1 MRNESSQI
9 TSASLRVFREKEF
22 WIALG
27 LAVFY
32 CRRALFFE
40 ESFFFRDVYL
50 YFLPQARLFAAYIS
64 CQSIANLGR
73 SARCVPRIRPEQY
86 RGLP

>member
-9 TSASLRVFREKEF
+9 TSAFLRVFREKEF

-32 CRRALFFE
+32 CRRALFFG

-50 YFLPQARLFAAYIS
+50 YFLPQARLFAEFFS
-64 CQSIANLGR
+64 LKD
-73 SARCVPRIRPEQY
+73 
-86 RGLP
+86 LPL